1 MAVLLVPEAGD
12 SEAAPFGGV
21 PGGKALAG
29 EVAKPMAR
37 AASAAAPPMTRVI
50 LELMEECFL
59 SKVFGV
65 RREVSWVVEWPVTAD
80 R

>member
-1 MAVLLVPEAGD
+1 MAVLLLPVAGD
-12 SEAAPFGGV
+12 SVAGPLAGV
-21 PGGKALAG
+21 PGGSALAG

-37 AASAAAPPMTRVI
+37 AASAAAPPMIRVS
-50 LELMEECFL
+50 LELMEEGVL

-65 RREVSWVVEWPVTAD
+65 VRELSWVIELPVTAD